1 MEKQL
6 SGRYYYGLDLVK
18 VMAAVFVIGAHTEPL
33 LYCKNEMLQ
42 SVYGFFQDLAVP
54 FFFLVSGF
62 LLASR
67 LEDDLHAR
75 ENLTVIK
82 GYLLRIGKLYLTWHL
97 IYLPI
102 SIYGAIASGKPLYL
116 AAARMA
122 INYLFVGQQEYSWHL
137 WYLLSTLYAAFF
149 LLIMLKWKGKLWQL
163 GLMALAAL
171 GFSAFLT
178 EISGNLDQYSGI
190 FRLIALG
197 LSEVFLDGRLFTG
210 TVYLTAGF
218 LFARIR
224 FRPNP
229 WLCLGVL
236 LFGLGLRLFR
246 NPALPYFFR
255 ILLLLLYA
263 SCLFFLAVPLRRNAP
278 TPFARFF
285 RDTSTVLYFTHML
298 WYFLGMLLFKALP
311 GVSFYGPVSFFWCLF
326 WSLAAAGILHRY
338 RSRKLVKALL

>member
-6 SGRYYYGLDLVK
+6 SGRYYYGLDVVK
-18 VMAAVFVIGAHTEPL
+18 LIAAVFVIGAHTEPL

-82 GYLLRIGKLYLTWHL
+82 GYLLRIGKLYLT
-97 IYLPI
+97 
-102 SIYGAIASGKPLYL
+102 
-116 AAARMA
+116 
-122 INYLFVGQQEYSWHL
+122 WHL